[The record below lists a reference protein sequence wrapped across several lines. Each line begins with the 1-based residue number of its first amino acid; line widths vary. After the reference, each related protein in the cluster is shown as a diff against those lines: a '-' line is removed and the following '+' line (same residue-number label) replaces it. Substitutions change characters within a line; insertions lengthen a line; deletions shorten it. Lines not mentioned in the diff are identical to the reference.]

1 MKPLEARAM
10 MERTVAFLAA
20 GHGLPPSERSW
31 LVGALLTRLRTPGSN
46 LDQLLE
52 LRSRKGGRLHAA
64 STLPNRDTALLQLA
78 DAMPGNKRDRAAELL
93 RRLKAGDP
101 ELQKIERD
109 AGRIPRSQRQ
119 LERIIGRKTATSE
132 TLDRR

>member
-10 MERTVAFLAA
+10 MERTIALLAA

-31 LVGALLTRLRTPGSN
+31 LVGALVTRIRMPGSD
-46 LDQLLE
+46 LDKLLG

-64 STLPNRDTALLQLA
+64 STLPLRDSALLKLA
-78 DAMPGNKRDRAAELL
+78 AAIPGNQRDRAAELL
-93 RRLKAGDP
+93 RRLKADDP

-109 AGRIPRSQRQ
+109 TGRIPRSQRQ
-119 LERIIGRKTATSE
+119 LERIIGRKTTTTK
-132 TLDRR
+132 TLDRL

>member
-10 MERTVAFLAA
+10 IERTIALLAA

-46 LDQLLE
+46 LDQLLG

-64 STLPNRDTALLQLA
+64 STLPLRDTALLQIA
-78 DAMPGNKRDRAAELL
+78 DAMPGNQRDRAAELL

-101 ELQKIERD
+101 ELKKIERD
-109 AGRIPRSQRQ
+109 TGRIPSSQRQ
-119 LERIIGRKTATSE
+119 LERIIGRKTETTAT
-132 TLDRR
+132 LGRR

>member
-10 MERTVAFLAA
+10 MERTVALLAA

-31 LVGALLTRLRTPGSN
+31 LVGALLTRLRAPSSN
-46 LDQLLE
+46 LDQLLG

-64 STLPNRDTALLQLA
+64 STLPLRDNALLQLA
-78 DAMPGNKRDRAAELL
+78 DAIPGNQRDRAAELL

-101 ELQKIERD
+101 ELQKIEQD
-109 AGRIPRSQRQ
+109 SGRIPRSQRQ
-119 LERIIGRKTATSE
+119 LERIIGRKTAT
-132 TLDRR
+132 TLTLERR

>member
-1 MKPLEARAM
+1 MKPLEALAM
-10 MERTVAFLAA
+10 TERTIAFLAA

-31 LVGALLTRLRTPGSN
+31 LVGALLTRIRTPGSN
-46 LDQLLE
+46 LDQLLG

-64 STLPNRDTALLQLA
+64 STLPLRDTALLKLA
-78 DAMPGNKRDRAAELL
+78 DAIPGNQRDRAAELL

-109 AGRIPRSQRQ
+109 TGRIPRSRRQ
-119 LERIIGRKTATSE
+119 LERIIGRKTATAA
-132 TLDRR
+132 TLERR

>member
-10 MERTVAFLAA
+10 MERTVALLAA

-31 LVGALLTRLRTPGSN
+31 LVGALLIRLRTPGSN
-46 LDQLLE
+46 LDQLLG

-64 STLPNRDTALLQLA
+64 SMLPHRDTALLQLA
-78 DAMPGNKRDRAAELL
+78 DAMPGNQRDRAAELL

-101 ELQKIERD
+101 ELLKIEQD
-109 AGRIPRSQRQ
+109 TGRIPSSRRQ
-119 LERIIGRKTATSE
+119 LERIIGRKTATTE
-132 TLDRR
+132 TLERR